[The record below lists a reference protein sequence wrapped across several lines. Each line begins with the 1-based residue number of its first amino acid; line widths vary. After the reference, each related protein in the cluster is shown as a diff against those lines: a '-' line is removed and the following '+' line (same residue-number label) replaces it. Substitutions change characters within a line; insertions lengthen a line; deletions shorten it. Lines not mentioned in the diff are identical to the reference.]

1 MKTYKKQCRFSSIDE
16 GLVTENVFVVDNSAV
31 INDSDI
37 FFNLGRHRIIV
48 PTAVIKELNGLK
60 RSTVSRKANAAK
72 RASKTLEDLGYRQN
86 MAFGALTS
94 VGSRVKI
101 FNRYM
106 TVNELK
112 GWADNQI
119 VGAALKLKK
128 ENRHYNVVLVTNDR
142 DMQNVTISYGIQAEN
157 YPFSR
162 N

>member
-1 MKTYKKQCRFSSIDE
+1 
-16 GLVTENVFVVDNSAV
+16 
-31 INDSDI
+31 
-37 FFNLGRHRIIV
+37 
-48 PTAVIKELNGLK
+48 
-60 RSTVSRKANAAK
+60 
-72 RASKTLEDLGYRQN
+72 
-86 MAFGALTS
+86 
-94 VGSRVKI
+94 
-101 FNRYM
+101 M

>member
-1 MKTYKKQCRFSSIDE
+1 MKTYKEQSRFSSIDE
-16 GLVTENVFVVDNSAV
+16 GLETENVFVVDTSAV
-31 INDSDI
+31 INDPDI

-48 PTAVIKELNGLK
+48 PTAVIKELNGLR
-60 RSTVSRKANAAK
+60 RSTVSRKASAAK
-72 RASKTLEDLGYRQN
+72 RASRTLDDLGYRQN
-86 MAFGALTS
+86 MAFGALTP
-94 VGSRVKI
+94 VGSSVRI

-112 GWADNQI
+112 GWADNRI

-157 YPFSR
+157 YPFSK

>member
-1 MKTYKKQCRFSSIDE
+1 MNSYKKARENSSIDDE
-16 GLVTENVFVVDNSAV
+16 LETENVFVVDTSAV
-31 INDSDI
+31 ISDPDI

-48 PTAVIKELNGLK
+48 PTAVIKELNGLR
-60 RSTVSRKANAAK
+60 RSTVSRKASAAK
-72 RASKTLEDLGYRQN
+72 RASRTLDDLGYRQN
-86 MAFGALTS
+86 MAFGALTP
-94 VGSRVKI
+94 VGSSVRI

-112 GWADNQI
+112 GWADNRI

-157 YPFSR
+157 YPFSK